1 MFVLLIYIKRNIM
14 KYSRTIFLSTI
25 TMILFS
31 LVSCINCVEPQ
42 GEVTTENIILENFT
56 KIEVAIPAN
65 VKIITGD
72 SAKISISSYE
82 SYLSA
87 IKTTVRRGTLKLEGD
102 ICNADND
109 EVNIVITLPELE
121 GVSISGSANV
131 FSEMPVRTDELE
143 LEISGSGQISL
154 NVFANSIV
162 SEISGS
168 GEINI
173 NGTCQKLKVEIAG
186 SGEFKGLGLNS
197 YKASIEIAGSGRASV
212 FALNELDAE
221 VAGSGVI
228 NYSGEPE
235 LSVDIAGSG
244 SVNKIN

>member
-1 MFVLLIYIKRNIM
+1 M
-14 KYSRTIFLSTI
+14 KYFRLTLVLFVAAS
-25 TMILFS
+25 LFS
-31 LVSCINCVEPQ
+31 LSSCINCVEPQ
-42 GEVTTENIILENFT
+42 GEVTTENIKLDNFT

-65 VKIITGD
+65 IKIITGD
-72 SAKISISSYE
+72 SAKISITACE
-82 SYLSA
+82 SYITA
-87 IKTTVRRGTLKLEGD
+87 ITHTVRRGKLKLEGD
-102 ICNADND
+102 ICNANND
-109 EVNIVITLPELE
+109 EVNIVITLPELS
-121 GVSISGSANV
+121 GISISGSAST
-131 FSEMPVRTDELE
+131 FSKMPVRTDELE

-154 NVFANSIV
+154 NVFANSII

-212 FALNELDAE
+212 FALNELDVE

-228 NYSGEPE
+228 SYSGEPK

-244 SVNKIN
+244 LVNKIN